1 MFREHLR
8 DQMSNLGLTLLE
20 FGKALEVR
28 CNNLLREALDGAPG
42 SVRYLNIDGTS
53 RDVTATPLGLHD
65 LARYLSERETG
76 DHLCHTLKEGA
87 QFFAVDLPPILG
99 DFAKARNVV
108 AHHKLV
114 ERETVVYWRNRLCR
128 VGQGGVL
135 VRLASTT
142 VTP

>member
-28 CNNLLREALDGAPG
+28 CNNLLREALVGAPD

-65 LARYLSERETG
+65 LARYLSARETG
-76 DHLCHTLKEGA
+76 DYLSHTLKEGA
-87 QFFAVDLPPILG
+87 QFFAVELPPILD
-99 DFAKARNVV
+99 DFVKVRNVV

-114 ERETVVYWRNRLCR
+114 ERETVVYWRNRLCG
-128 VGQGGVL
+128 VGCDGVTT
-135 VRLASTT
+135 RLAGTG
-142 VTP
+142 